1 MNFQVLES
9 MINIHVDITT
19 TERSLQETTTSIS
32 EVCTFVVCINQ
43 RSSYL
48 ERILEILFSKE
59 IVDALSGIKLV
70 VNEFPYNR

>member
-19 TERSLQETTTSIS
+19 AERSLQKTSASIS
-32 EVCTFVVCINQ
+32 EMCTFVVCINQ
-43 RSSYL
+43 RGSYL
-48 ERILEILFSKE
+48 ERIVEILFGKE

-70 VNEFPYNR
+70 VNELPYNR